1 MNEGSYILVNGLFLP
16 TAEYRISLKESNG
29 FLFSEKIRAVRS
41 AFPFYRETLEM
52 IRQKLIIFNQSFPE
66 LTDNDGV
73 ELKRQMER
81 TLTKNKHFLG
91 AVLTLR
97 FWISDQ
103 KIQYSIQSGKPEN
116 AGYGLNDKGLYVAVF
131 DTIRKSVSS
140 LSNTSFGSEINWR
153 IAGNYPKDVASD
165 EFLLLN
171 TDGQIIEAVGSNI
184 YLIRGSRIKGASI
197 YHGAYADISK
207 PLMLNLFNKLHLSYS
222 EKDGIAEEDMKEAD
236 EILLVN
242 AIDGIRWV
250 VGFEGKRYFNNTIRK
265 INELFVRSLLS

>member
-1 MNEGSYILVNGLFLP
+1 MNEGNYILVNGSFVSV
-16 TAEYRISLKESNG
+16 AEYRFSLKESDG
-29 FLFSEKIRAVRS
+29 FLFSERIRAVRS
-41 AFPFYRETLEM
+41 AFPFFRETLEL
-52 IRQKLIIFNQSFPE
+52 IRQKLIIFNHSFPE
-66 LTDNDGV
+66 LTDNDGA

-81 TLTKNKHFLG
+81 TLTKNKQFLG
-91 AVLTLR
+91 AVLTIR

-103 KIQYSIQSGKPEN
+103 KIQYSIQSAKHEN
-116 AGYGLNDKGLYVAVF
+116 AGYGLNDKGLYVTVF

-140 LSNTSFGSEINWR
+140 LSNTSLGSELNWR

-171 TDGQIIEAVGSNI
+171 TDGQIIEAVGSNV
-184 YLIRGSRIKGASI
+184 YLIKGRMVKGASI
-197 YHGAYADISK
+197 YSGAYADISRT
-207 PLMLNLFNKLHLSYS
+207 LMLKLFGRLKLSFS
-222 EKDGIAEEDMKEAD
+222 ESDGITEQELKEAD

-265 INELFVRSLLS
+265 INELFVSSLVS

>member
-1 MNEGSYILVNGLFLP
+1 MNEGNYILVNGSFVP
-16 TAEYRISLKESNG
+16 GAEYHISLKESDG

-41 AFPFYRETLEM
+41 AFPFFRETLEM
-52 IRQKLIIFNQSFPE
+52 IKQKLMIFNQSYPD
-66 LTDNDGV
+66 LTENDGA

-91 AVLTLR
+91 AVLSLR

-103 KIQYSIQSGKPEN
+103 KIQYSIQSAKNEN
-116 AGYGLNDKGLYVAVF
+116 VGYGLNDKGLYVAVF
-131 DTIRKSVSS
+131 DIIRKSVSS
-140 LSNTSFGSEINWR
+140 LSNTSLGSEINWR

-165 EFLLLN
+165 ELLLLN
-171 TDGQIIEAVGSNI
+171 TDGQIIEAAGSNVF
-184 YLIRGSRIKGASI
+184 LIKGSTVKGTSI

-207 PLMLNLFNKLHLSYS
+207 PLMLSVFNKLQLGYN
-222 EKDGIAEEDMKEAD
+222 ENDGITEQDMKEAD
-236 EILLVN
+236 EIFLVN

-265 INELFVRSLLS
+265 INDLFVRSLLS

>member
-16 TAEYRISLKESNG
+16 TAEYRFSLKESDV

-52 IRQKLIIFNQSFPE
+52 IKQKLVIFNQTFPE
-66 LTDNDGV
+66 LTENDGA

-81 TLTKNKHFLG
+81 TLTKNKQFLG
-91 AVLTLR
+91 AVLTIR

-103 KIQYSIQSGKPEN
+103 KIQYSIQSAKREKSD
-116 AGYGLNDKGLYVAVF
+116 YGLNDKGLYVTVF

-140 LSNTSFGSEINWR
+140 LSNTSLGSELNWR
-153 IAGNYPKDVASD
+153 IAGNYPKDIASD

-184 YLIRGSRIKGASI
+184 YLIKGRMVKGASI
-197 YHGAYADISK
+197 YHGAYADITKS
-207 PLMLNLFNKLHLSYS
+207 LMLSVYNKLQLSYS
-222 EKDGIAEEDMKEAD
+222 EKDGITDQDMKEAD

-250 VGFEGKRYFNNTIRK
+250 VGFEGKRYFNNMIRK
-265 INELFVRSLLS
+265 INELFVSSLVS

>member
-1 MNEGSYILVNGLFLP
+1 MNEGSYILVNGSFVSV
-16 TAEYRISLKESNG
+16 AEYRFSLKESDG
-29 FLFSEKIRAVRS
+29 FLFSERIRAVRS
-41 AFPFYRETLEM
+41 AFPFFRETLEL
-52 IRQKLIIFNQSFPE
+52 IRQKLIIFNHSFPE
-66 LTDNDGV
+66 LTDNDGA

-81 TLTKNKHFLG
+81 TLTKNKQFLG
-91 AVLTLR
+91 AVLTIR

-103 KIQYSIQSGKPEN
+103 KIQYSIQSAKHEN
-116 AGYGLNDKGLYVAVF
+116 AGYGLNDKGLYVTVF

-140 LSNTSFGSEINWR
+140 LSNTSLGSELNWR

-171 TDGQIIEAVGSNI
+171 TDGQIIEAVGSNV
-184 YLIRGSRIKGASI
+184 YLIKGRMVKGASI
-197 YHGAYADISK
+197 YSGAYADISRT
-207 PLMLNLFNKLHLSYS
+207 LMLKLFGRLKLSFS
-222 EKDGIAEEDMKEAD
+222 ESDGITEQELKEAD

-265 INELFVRSLLS
+265 INELFVSSLVS